1 MLRLLRL
8 LSVSLLH
15 LAWAYMPEEP
25 LLYDH
30 FPDDFIWGAATAA
43 YQVEGAWDEGG
54 KGVNIWDTFTKVEG
68 NIIDGSSG
76 EVACDSYHKYT
87 EDVQM
92 MKSWEFK
99 ATDFQFPGQGFC
111 QTEQEKGIK

>member
-1 MLRLLRL
+1 MLWL
-8 LSVSLLH
+8 LSVSLIH
-15 LAWAYMPEEP
+15 LTWAYMPEEP

-43 YQVEGAWDEGG
+43 YQVEEAWDEGG

-92 MKSWEFK
+92 MKSLQIFNFLGKDSTKWNREEE
-99 ATDFQFPGQGFC
+99 PRGY
-111 QTEQEKGIK
+111 